1 MLILVGSLMLNM
13 FVFGVLAT
21 RYALTGRLLP
31 SGQLAEGYLDTY
43 PAPIRD
49 TLKTELRERRQ
60 SLREIVGDLRK
71 ARADVHEIF
80 RAQTLD
86 TSAARAAMQR
96 VRTQTDAL
104 IHLLQEALLES
115 VDRAPYDVRQRIS
128 DPGLRSPIMRELGT
142 ATGST
147 DGRP

>member
-1 MLILVGSLMLNM
+1 
-13 FVFGVLAT
+13 
-21 RYALTGRLLP
+21 
-31 SGQLAEGYLDTY
+31 
-43 PAPIRD
+43 
-49 TLKTELRERRQ
+49 
-60 SLREIVGDLRK
+60 
-71 ARADVHEIF
+71 
-80 RAQTLD
+80 LD